1 MNTLINRLMMRVH
14 RTERG
19 ASLVEYGLLV
29 VAILVAA
36 AAVAKEL
43 PKL

>member
-1 MNTLINRLMMRVH
+1 MHHLLNRIR

-36 AAVAKEL
+36 AKL
-43 PKL
+43 PI

>member
-1 MNTLINRLMMRVH
+1 MYRLIARIQ

-36 AAVAKEL
+36 AAAYKNL
-43 PKL
+43 PI